1 MRGDRQ
7 CLSCSNA
14 LCSACARSQQHHHC
28 GECRTRN
35 GQAAHVVDVGWRV
48 GLLIDSSLAAWRAVP
63 QRASAVL
70 ALLLVS
76 LLAPFSLLAFDLDE
90 ALFTLVDAEDELGRR
105 FSGSADG
112 ALVDAALVGLI
123 FATTASTLGWFFQPL
138 FAAPQLRSAGLG
150 RRVIAGLVGTATAF
164 LPLALVVA
172 ACVGLDAVINDAEI
186 VGNLAGLAF
195 LAVAPVSIAV
205 GLTWQGRILLFS
217 RPGLRGLVG
226 AVVAHCCVVGVWS
239 TLVWVLLIPLGAAA
253 LLAAVVSADAAA
265 AGVVGVVAALV
276 VWLFLLLGSGAFAAA
291 SARFSNDL
299 DRLT

>member
-90 ALFTLVDAEDELGRR
+90 G

-123 FATTASTLGWFFQPL
+123 FATTASALGWFFQPL